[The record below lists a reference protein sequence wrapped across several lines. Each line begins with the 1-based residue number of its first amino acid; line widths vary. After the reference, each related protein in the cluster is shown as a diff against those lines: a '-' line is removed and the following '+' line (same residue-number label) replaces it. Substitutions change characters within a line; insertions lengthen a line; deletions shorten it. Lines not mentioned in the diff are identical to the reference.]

1 MGETILET
9 LIQRSFVIG
18 EKVLLVIIT
27 LLTCIAVIL
36 ELTELVTT
44 QSVGLADLLLLF
56 IYLAVFGMAVAYY
69 RAQTLPVTLPVLIA
83 ITGITRLI
91 ILQGKDFDPS
101 ILLFEAGAIFLLA
114 ISFAVLTWANTK
126 FQKPKPSIADDD

>member
-1 MGETILET
+1 LET

-27 LLTCIAVIL
+27 LLTGVAVVL
-36 ELTELVTT
+36 ELTELVAS

-56 IYLAVFGMAVAYY
+56 IYLEVFGMAVTYY

-114 ISFAVLTWANTK
+114 VSFAVLTWANTK
-126 FQKPKPSIADDD
+126 LQKLKPLIADED

>member
-1 MGETILET
+1 MET

-27 LLTCIAVIL
+27 LLTCVAVIL
-36 ELTELVTT
+36 ELTELVATK
-44 QSVGLADLLLLF
+44 SVGLADLLLLF
-56 IYLAVFGMAVAYY
+56 IYLEVFGMAVAYY

-114 ISFAVLTWANTK
+114 VSFAVLTWANTRL
-126 FQKPKPSIADDD
+126 QKIRPLIADED

>member
-27 LLTCIAVIL
+27 LLTSIAVIL
-36 ELTELVTT
+36 ELTELVAA

-56 IYLAVFGMAVAYY
+56 IYLEVFGMAVAYY

-83 ITGITRLI
+83 ITALTRLI

-126 FQKPKPSIADDD
+126 NPKTETIDH

>member
-1 MGETILET
+1 MEKW
-9 LIQRSFVIG
+9 IQRSFVIG

-27 LLTCIAVIL
+27 LLTCVAVIL
-36 ELTELVTT
+36 ELTELVAS

-56 IYLAVFGMAVAYY
+56 IYLEVFGMAVAYC

-114 ISFAVLTWANTK
+114 VSFAVLTWANTK
-126 FQKPKPSIADDD
+126 YQKLKPLIADED

>member
-1 MGETILET
+1 MET
-9 LIQRSFVIG
+9 LIQKSFVIG
-18 EKVLLVIIT
+18 EKLLLVIIT
-27 LLTCIAVIL
+27 LLTSVAVIL
-36 ELTELVTT
+36 ELTELVAA

-56 IYLAVFGMAVAYY
+56 IYLEVFGMAVAYY

-83 ITGITRLI
+83 ITALTRLI

-126 FQKPKPSIADDD
+126 NSKTETIDH